1 MFIVDAQTPS
11 NDGRMKL
18 NYPII
23 RRKKNVFIFFREGKL
38 FIPDFNFLFFAQINK
53 IYFMDIIRY
62 ESVYTV

>member
-1 MFIVDAQTPS
+1 MF
-11 NDGRMKL
+11 
-18 NYPII
+18 
-23 RRKKNVFIFFREGKL
+23 FFLEGKL